1 MYGALKVVR
10 FQMCGQ
16 YTDILDAQ
24 NHLVSIISDASKLVD
39 FGLPAREDTWSVR
52 TTGTNLFVAE
62 YNLINEETGVEYPDF
77 CCFDLRDVDLAV
89 SSAKKLGIWNE
100 LIPAPVMERYVRP
113 SMHWDIRVLSK
124 EEYISACYGIS
135 DASSDEVK
143 DMAYDVYLKEVKND
157 GWEKV
162 TEGSGCG

>member
-62 YNLINEETGVEYPDF
+62 YNLINE
-77 CCFDLRDVDLAV
+77 
-89 SSAKKLGIWNE
+89 
-100 LIPAPVMERYVRP
+100 
-113 SMHWDIRVLSK
+113 
-124 EEYISACYGIS
+124 
-135 DASSDEVK
+135 
-143 DMAYDVYLKEVKND
+143 
-157 GWEKV
+157 
-162 TEGSGCG
+162 